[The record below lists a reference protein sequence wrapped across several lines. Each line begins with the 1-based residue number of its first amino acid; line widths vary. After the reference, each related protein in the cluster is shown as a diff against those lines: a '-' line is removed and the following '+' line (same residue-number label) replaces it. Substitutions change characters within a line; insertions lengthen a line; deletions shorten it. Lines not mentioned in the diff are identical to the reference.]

1 MTDFK
6 NPTNF
11 YAMVTF
17 LFLLL
22 NFAWAENPSTLFQP
36 KCACV
41 VEISDPFETPV
52 AFNYGKNKGLCIDSC
67 RFRPVHIISVNTS
80 KEKFELANILHFS
93 LFYKAEIN
101 LNDIESTDVG
111 FEEFTPGVHHVFLKF
126 NFKNKKGIK
135 IFDQNSSDQN
145 FKEIQ
150 SLVISAEGV
159 PAKGKD
165 YSLIEGAMGQY
176 LFFTRILTDL
186 EHQRW
191 TKSLG
196 NPVTFYRLNLD
207 EKQSAHS
214 FLQAIESSH
223 LNGPNEIYQL
233 FTNNCSTK
241 AYSFFSDLI
250 KDSKIKDLS
259 WLQKISLAIP
269 IVGPISTYSFL
280 KNEKLIR

>member
-1 MTDFK
+1 M
-6 NPTNF
+6 
-11 YAMVTF
+11 MIF
-17 LFLLL
+17 LMLLL
-22 NFAWAENPSTLFQP
+22 NLSWAASPTTLFQP
-36 KCACV
+36 KCACL
-41 VEISDPFETPV
+41 VEINDPFETPV
-52 AFNYGKNKGLCIDSC
+52 AFNYGKNKGLCVDSC
-67 RFRPVHIISVNTS
+67 RFRPVHMISVNPS
-80 KEKFELANILHFS
+80 MDQFELANILHYS

-101 LNDIESTDVG
+101 SNDIESTDVG

-126 NFKNKKGIK
+126 NFKDKMKIK
-135 IFDQNSSDQN
+135 IFDQNSADQN
-145 FKEIQ
+145 YKEIG

-176 LFFTRILTDL
+176 LFITRILTDL

-196 NPVTFYRLNLD
+196 NPVKFYRLNLNQ
-207 EKQSAHS
+207 KQSAHT
-214 FLQAIESSH
+214 FQKAIESSH

-241 AYSFFSDLI
+241 AYSFFSELI
-250 KDSKIKDLS
+250 NDSKIEDLS
-259 WLQKISLAIP
+259 LFQKISLSIP

-280 KNEKLIR
+280 KNENLIQ